1 MSEKGAHD
9 GHRER
14 LRGKFAENGI
24 DGMYE
29 HEILELLLSYAI
41 PRQDTNGLAHALI
54 DRFGSLTDV
63 LNANVY
69 DIANTP
75 GLGMRSATL
84 VKLAGEIR
92 RVGVTKDEK
101 RIIRLRN
108 PYELAGFCRTLYH
121 EQRYESL
128 NVIALDKRYALLHT
142 DEVSTGDVTGAPVDA
157 RKICE
162 CLIRHGAYAA
172 ILTHNHPSGDV
183 RPSRADGRTT
193 ATIAA
198 LLEKINVKF
207 YDHIIVGKGEAF
219 SIKMMLTMD
228 LNNLDDLKLNVAELR
243 Y

>member
-29 HEILELLLSYAI
+29 HEVLELLLSYAI
-41 PRQDTNGLAHALI
+41 PRQDTNALAHALI

-63 LNANVY
+63 LSANVY

-92 RVGVTKDEK
+92 RVGMTKDEK
-101 RIIRLRN
+101 RVIRLRN
-108 PYELAGFCRTLYH
+108 PYELASYCRTLYR

-128 NVIALDKRYALLHT
+128 NVISLDKRYTVIHA
-142 DEVSTGDVTGAPVDA
+142 DEVGTGDVTGAPVDA
-157 RKICE
+157 RKVCE

-183 RPSRADGRTT
+183 RPSRTDGRTT
-193 ATIAA
+193 VAVAA
-198 LLEKINVKF
+198 LLENINVKF
-207 YDHIIVGKGEAF
+207 YDHIIVGKDEAF
-219 SIKMMLTMD
+219 SIKTTLTMD
-228 LNNLDDLKLNVAELR
+228 LNDLSDLKLNVAELR

>member
-29 HEILELLLSYAI
+29 HEVLELLLSYAI
-41 PRQDTNGLAHALI
+41 PRQDTNALAHALI

-63 LNANVY
+63 LSANVY

-108 PYELAGFCRTLYH
+108 PYELASYCRTLYH

-128 NVIALDKRYALLHT
+128 NVISLDKRYMVLHT
-142 DEVSTGDVTGAPVDA
+142 DEVGAGNVTGAPVDS
-157 RKICE
+157 RKVCE

-183 RPSRADGRTT
+183 RPSKDDGRTT
-193 ATIAA
+193 ATVAA
-198 LLEKINVKF
+198 LLEKINVRF
-207 YDHIIVGKGEAF
+207 YDHVIVGKDEAF
-219 SIKMMLTMD
+219 SLKLSLKMD
-228 LNNLDDLKLNVAELR
+228 LNNLEELNVAELR